1 MKRRIALTL
10 LFAANLAVPPTGGA
24 LAEEL
29 RIIELTVNQRQISI
43 PEQTLRVDE
52 GERVELR
59 IASDEAG
66 ELHLHG
72 YDVTIPLQAGKTT
85 TKVIDAT
92 VAGRF
97 PIAAHG
103 FGGHSHGHKPL
114 FYLEVYP
121 R

>member
-1 MKRRIALTL
+1 MQRRVALTL
-10 LFAANLAVPPTGGA
+10 FFAANLAVSLLGNVF
-24 LAEEL
+24 AEDL
-29 RIIELTVNQRQISI
+29 RIIELTVKQRQISI
-43 PEQTLRVDE
+43 PGQTLRVDE
-52 GERVELR
+52 GERLELR

-72 YDVTIPLQAGKTT
+72 YDVTIPLEAGKTT
-85 TKVIDAT
+85 TKIIDAT

-114 FYLEVYP
+114 LYLEVYP